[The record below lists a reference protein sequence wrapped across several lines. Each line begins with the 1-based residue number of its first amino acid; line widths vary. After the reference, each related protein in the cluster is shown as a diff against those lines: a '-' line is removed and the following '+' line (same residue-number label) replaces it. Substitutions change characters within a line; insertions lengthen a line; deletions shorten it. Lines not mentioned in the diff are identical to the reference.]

1 MSDRKAPALW
11 NREIVSRAS
20 IDSFVKLDPRLMIRN
35 PVMFVVEVTS
45 VLVMFTLFRDLL
57 GHRMA
62 LAGFEFQIA
71 LWLWFTVLFANF
83 AEAMAEGRGKA
94 QADNLRKTRTETQ
107 AKLILPSGETKLVP
121 AAQLRRDDIVMVAA
135 GDVIPGDGE
144 VIEGIAAVNE
154 AAITGESAPVIRESG
169 GDRSGVTGGTTVISD
184 WIKVKITANPG
195 ETFLDRMIALVEGA
209 QRQKT
214 PNEIALSILLSG
226 LTIVFLLVVVTLYPF
241 GLYGGTKLALP
252 VLVALLVCLIP
263 TTIGGLL
270 SAIGIAGMDR
280 LVQHN
285 VLAMSGRSVEA
296 AGDVDTLLL
305 DKTGTI
311 TLGNR
316 MAAEFIPVQG
326 VEPAELAEAAQLAS
340 LADETPEGRS
350 IVVLAKREYNLRGRE
365 LGEDGATFIPFSAQ
379 TRMSGVDI
387 GGRRI
392 RKGAADQ
399 VANFVQENHGAPP
412 TDLKAIVERI
422 AHSGGTP
429 LVVADEAKVLGVIYL
444 KDVVKEGIRER
455 FERLRA
461 MGLRTVMIT
470 GDNPLT
476 AAAIAKESGVD
487 DFLAEATPETK
498 LRLIREEQNQGKL
511 VAMIGDG
518 TNDAP
523 ALAQADV
530 GIAMNAGTQAAR
542 EAGNMIDLDS
552 NPTKVMEVVEIGKQ
566 LLMTRGALTT
576 FSIANDVAKYFAI
589 IPALFIVEYPE
600 LQRLNVMH
608 LATPQSAILSAV
620 IFNALIIIALIPLAL
635 RGVKYRP
642 VGAAAILTRNL
653 IIYGFGGV
661 IIPFIGIKAIDIMI
675 AALHLA

>member
-20 IDSFVKLDPRLMIRN
+20 IDCFIKLDPRVMIRN

-45 VLVMFTLFRDLL
+45 VLVMFTLIRDTLA
-57 GHRMA
+57 HKMA

-107 AKLILPSGETKLVP
+107 AKLIVADGETKLVP
-121 AAQLRRDDIVMVAA
+121 AAQLRRDDVVMVAA

-226 LTIVFLLVVVTLYPF
+226 LTIVFLLVIVTLYPF
-241 GLYGGTKLALP
+241 GLYAGTKLALP

-285 VLAMSGRSVEA
+285 VLAMSGRAVEA

-316 MAAEFIPVQG
+316 MAAEFIPVEG
-326 VEPAELAEAAQLAS
+326 VLPQELAEAAQLSS

-387 GGRRI
+387 GNRRI
-392 RKGAADQ
+392 RKGATEQ
-399 VANFVQENHGAPP
+399 VIQFVVENHGKPP

-422 AHSGGTP
+422 ARSGGTP
-429 LVVADEAKVLGVIYL
+429 LVVADESKALGVIYL
-444 KDVVKEGIRER
+444 KDVVKEGIKER

-476 AAAIAKESGVD
+476 AAAIASESGVD

-600 LQRLNVMH
+600 LQRLNIMH

-635 RGVKYRP
+635 RGVQYRP

-653 IIYGFGGV
+653 FIYGFGGV
-661 IIPFIGIKAIDIMI
+661 IIPFIGIKAIDIAI